1 MHKHQSAAAFF
12 SRLGDDNQYVTKM
25 IEKEMTPE
33 LIDMINQFS
42 QHMNLGDLDAKRY
55 QSSLMI
61 IGYLIR
67 AHEDTAQKSDVK
79 PIDSETDSKGS
90 QWH

>member
-1 MHKHQSAAAFF
+1 MHKHQHAAAFF
-12 SRLGDDNQYVTKM
+12 SRLGEDNQYVTQM
-25 IEKEMTPE
+25 IEREMTPE

-67 AHEDTAQKSDVK
+67 AHEDTVQEDDVK
-79 PIDSETDSKGS
+79 TAAKEAVGKGS